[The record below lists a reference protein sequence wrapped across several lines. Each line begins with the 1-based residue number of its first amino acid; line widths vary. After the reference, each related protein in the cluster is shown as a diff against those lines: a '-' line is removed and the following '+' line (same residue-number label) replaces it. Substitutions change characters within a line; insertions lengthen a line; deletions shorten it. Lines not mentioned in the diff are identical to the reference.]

1 MRRHLK
7 FLPLIALIAIVALLP
22 SPASAGL
29 VLDIQFTG
37 LNVTYDGTAF
47 TDAVANTSGSGDP
60 LQSDPLLSMKFVL
73 DGALVG
79 TLDSNLWADIYL
91 PVTNIPTNGAKAG
104 TGGIFDLL
112 TQDSVPGWGLALDV
126 DEFLVTYAN
135 LGGQKA
141 MTVLGTASF
150 FNTPNLPFGL
160 SHQRAHHVHDLLRKR
175 QLHRERRVPRDRDR
189 SGNRQRGWRGGRG
202 SRTRHASAPGQ
213 RPDRTC
219 AAPPAPRLTARRPF
233 GHPARG
239 FQAAGLCFS
248 GRRVRPRL
256 PSLAAS
262 PARAR
267 SEEGRSRSPA
277 RGIARSS
284 AG

>member
-1 MRRHLK
+1 
-7 FLPLIALIAIVALLP
+7 
-22 SPASAGL
+22 
-29 VLDIQFTG
+29 
-37 LNVTYDGTAF
+37 
-47 TDAVANTSGSGDP
+47 
-60 LQSDPLLSMKFVL
+60 MKFVL

-160 SHQRAHHVHDLLRKR
+160 FINEPITFTISFANVNSTESGGFLATATGAGTGNVVGEGGVVPEPATLL
-175 QLHRERRVPRDRDR
+175 LLGSGLTGLALRRRR
-189 SGNRQRGWRGGRG
+189 RG
-202 SRTRHASAPGQ
+202 
-213 RPDRTC
+213 
-219 AAPPAPRLTARRPF
+219 
-233 GHPARG
+233 
-239 FQAAGLCFS
+239 
-248 GRRVRPRL
+248 
-256 PSLAAS
+256 
-262 PARAR
+262 
-267 SEEGRSRSPA
+267 
-277 RGIARSS
+277 
-284 AG
+284 